1 MDHDD
6 NEPNVPDRRSVPGAR
21 PLDRQ
26 QPHFGTYTPPA
37 PYRVFRLIPGGGVS
51 KEATRWVHSD
61 GFVCLTIRPRSSP
74 QLRLVDEPNPI
85 PPAATPRF

>member
-6 NEPNVPDRRSVPGAR
+6 DEPDVPNRRSVPGAR

-37 PYRVFRLIPGGGVS
+37 PYRVFRVIEGGTKASEPSREIVVDGVTTS
-51 KEATRWVHSD
+51 TVSESPHEAKT
-61 GFVCLTIRPRSSP
+61 
-74 QLRLVDEPNPI
+74 
-85 PPAATPRF
+85 

>member
-6 NEPNVPDRRSVPGAR
+6 DEPDVPNRRSVPGAR

-37 PYRVFRLIPGGGVS
+37 PYRVFRAIEGGAKHSEPSPAVVVDGGTTSTVPELPH
-51 KEATRWVHSD
+51 EAKT
-61 GFVCLTIRPRSSP
+61 
-74 QLRLVDEPNPI
+74 
-85 PPAATPRF
+85 